1 MRLVRGLWYCEAR
14 LSDGS
19 KFYTLPVS
27 YDQAAAEA
35 PMLGE
40 DGVPRVIL
48 RRTPDSRAA
57 WEFRANWEASDPPR
71 WGTD

>member
-1 MRLVRGLWYCEAR
+1 VRLVRGLWYCEAR
-14 LSDGS
+14 MADGS
-19 KFYTLPVS
+19 KFYTLPVN

-48 RRTPDSRAA
+48 RRLPDSRAR
-57 WEFRANWEASDPPR
+57 WEFVAAFEASDPPV
-71 WGTD
+71 WGAD